1 MDFGYPKSLT
11 VKCTVDFLEELVA
24 DGIKSKEF
32 TNVKALIKLML
43 IWAVREEYL
52 ELDVMRIFWNLE
64 ISDKEFEHAYKD
76 PSSQVFLDWELDRLI
91 PYLKEN
97 RKMPHCMAIILMFV
111 TGIRVGELVAL
122 QKEYLRNDNSIV
134 IKKSETRYNLGDGTG
149 YHYEIVSHPKTQAG
163 YRNVYLPEEANWI
176 LKWMSS
182 QDGEYIFMYQGHR
195 ITASAIRSKLYRICK
210 KVGIASKGPH
220 KLRKTYLS
228 ILLDEKCDQRLVT
241 DQAGHASIKTS
252 EASYHYNRKNAG
264 KKIALLSNIDA
275 FSRVSVD

>member
-32 TNVKALIKLML
+32 TNVKALLKLML

-97 RKMPHCMAIILMFV
+97 ATLY
-111 TGIRVGELVAL
+111 G
-122 QKEYLRNDNSIV
+122 
-134 IKKSETRYNLGDGTG
+134 
-149 YHYEIVSHPKTQAG
+149 HYSYVCHWHP
-163 YRNVYLPEEANWI
+163 
-176 LKWMSS
+176 
-182 QDGEYIFMYQGHR
+182 
-195 ITASAIRSKLYRICK
+195 
-210 KVGIASKGPH
+210 
-220 KLRKTYLS
+220 
-228 ILLDEKCDQRLVT
+228 
-241 DQAGHASIKTS
+241 
-252 EASYHYNRKNAG
+252 
-264 KKIALLSNIDA
+264 
-275 FSRVSVD
+275 SR